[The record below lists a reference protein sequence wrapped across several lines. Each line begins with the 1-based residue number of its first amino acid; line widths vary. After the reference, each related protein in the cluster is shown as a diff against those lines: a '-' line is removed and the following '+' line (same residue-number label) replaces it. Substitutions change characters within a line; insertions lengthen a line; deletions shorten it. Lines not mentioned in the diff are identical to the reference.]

1 MPIRRSPLPR
11 RLAALLCGAL
21 LLAGCNAP
29 APTSSPGPSAAA
41 PSEPA
46 ASGTPAPPA
55 AEVYAS
61 IRAAVEAIRGL
72 EPTADVD
79 PVTIDEAQLRT
90 NLEAEFDAENVAS
103 DLKFSE
109 ETLITLGLLPPNSSL
124 RALTL
129 DFQAGQVAG
138 YYSPDKKELFVVSR
152 SGELGAPEEVTYAH
166 EFTHQLTDQRF
177 DLSKLLGGASN
188 ESDRALAQLA
198 LIEGDAVSVQTTWT
212 IQNLTPQQMG
222 ELLAASLD
230 PEAIAALQRAPAYLR
245 ETALFPY
252 QNGLAFVTALASSGG
267 YDAVDAAY
275 AEPPASTEQVLHPE
289 KYAAGE
295 APIKVD
301 LPAGLAKSMGA
312 GWTEAGQDTL
322 GEFILRLWLT
332 QNGVSL
338 ATASAAV
345 AGWGGDRLVL
355 LRGPSGALTV
365 GLVTTWDT
373 KADAEEFGT
382 AAASAGKTL
391 GSDRAIANIPSS
403 NSVAIAI
410 GPEADRLLAALAPG
424 GSNEQ

>member
-1 MPIRRSPLPR
+1 MPIRRTPLR
-11 RLAALLCGAL
+11 FRLAALLCGAL
-21 LLAGCNAP
+21 LLAGCNPP

-109 ETLITLGLLPPNSSL
+109 ETLITLGLLPPKSSL

-212 IQNLTPQQMG
+212 LENLTPQQMG

-252 QNGLAFVTALASSGG
+252 QNGLAFVTGLVSSGG

-275 AEPPASTEQVLHPE
+275 AAPPASTEQVLHPE
-289 KYAAGE
+289 KFAARE
-295 APIKVD
+295 APIAVK

-312 GWTEAGQDTL
+312 GWSEAGQDTL

-338 ATASAAV
+338 ATATAAV

-373 KADAEEFGT
+373 EADAEEFGT
-382 AAASAGKTL
+382 AAANAAKTL
-391 GSDRAIANIPSS
+391 GSDHAMANIRNS

-424 GSNEQ
+424 GSTEQ